1 MSNEEKATLRKR
13 LRGLRP
19 DGETRRQESGLIC
32 RLLQAWPVYQKA
44 ACLAAYV
51 PMAHEADIY
60 PLMKQALAEGKR
72 LLLPRITNGEMR
84 FYQVTELETLRPG
97 AFGIPEPGEN
107 ARAASLDEAALI
119 LTPLEAVDPM
129 GRRLGKGGGFYDR
142 ALREIRGLA
151 MGVALNYQVVDRV
164 PASDWDVS
172 LDGWADPGGIH
183 ILTKAR

>member
-1 MSNEEKATLRKR
+1 MSNEEKVALRKR

-19 DGETRRQESGLIC
+19 DGGTRRQESALIC
-32 RLLQAWPVYQKA
+32 RLLQNWPVYREA
-44 ACLAAYV
+44 ACLAAYI
-51 PMAHEADIY
+51 PMAHEADVRT
-60 PLMKQALAEGKR
+60 LLRQALAEGKR
-72 LLLPRITNGEMR
+72 LLLPRITGGEMR
-84 FYQVTELETLRPG
+84 FYQVTEMENLRPG
-97 AFGIPEPGEN
+97 AFGIPEPDEN
-107 ARAASLDEAALI
+107 ALAASLREAELI

-142 ALREIRGLA
+142 ALCGIEGFA

-172 LDGWADPGGIH
+172 LYGWADPGGIH